1 MWWLLLTG
9 LAVASD
15 PAAPE
20 PYATAVK
27 LVDRLFLYPDRVD
40 AGAMLGSAA
49 RALEHELPWLRVSMD
64 GDTVKLA
71 HGDGRPIGHVTAS
84 SMEALPQAL
93 ARLAELAAQGQG
105 DHGLDLQLVVLDGM
119 ADALDRYS
127 RVLAEE
133 RLDRFN
139 VRLTGTLVG
148 IGAQFDWAGDK
159 MLVSELTPKGP
170 ADQAG
175 LQRGDEVV
183 RIDGRST
190 VSMPLSEATRRVRGE
205 SGTQVSLTV
214 RRTDRQ
220 GTRELNLG
228 LTRAEVVV
236 PNVTWDVLPGGVGY
250 VYIDHV
256 SQQTVENLRAAMAE
270 LDAAGAMARGLII
283 DLRGNTG
290 GSMKESAS
298 VADLFL
304 GEGLLLRTRGSDGG
318 RVQNLQ
324 AEMFAT
330 RDGTEPEIPIVVVV
344 DDRTASGSEILA
356 GALMELD
363 RAAVIGTR
371 TFGKG
376 TVQKVYNL
384 GPDVRFKLTV
394 ARYILANEREITDQG
409 ILPDV
414 VVGRIALDSTIRY
427 EGWDEAWQQA
437 PWSRIVPEVHIAGP
451 DASGQPQSGNR
462 DLSVEIARRAV
473 LQTSG
478 PRRSEI
484 VANLEREAEL
494 AKLEQQQRLLEA
506 YTARGIDWSPA
517 PADGPAVSL
526 PVEVHS
532 ERLAPDRWRLYATV
546 TNSDPADLHRVLVQL
561 HCPTAPWWDD
571 VVVPIGRVKAG
582 ETLAGKVEVEL
593 PPGLEARQDAV
604 VVKLRADRRPP
615 MVVGEQI
622 LDSGSSTLPVFRV
635 RASLLPETA
644 ETARTGP
651 HGHPIR
657 RARLVVQ
664 NLSRTSVEGL
674 EVRFGF
680 PGSEAIELLDHG
692 VRIPQVAPRSEQVV
706 DLTLELGPGLTGTLP
721 LDLVIDTERF
731 GTLAWWPLP
740 LPADGSEVSLQ
751 APQIEARPPMRSAP
765 VGTTSLPVAVSDD
778 RGVSYVV
785 VTVNGE
791 KVAWAPGAPS
801 RVQLTPSFELLPGE
815 NVVVVQAEDDQ
826 GLRSVKTVTI
836 RGDSSIDAA
845 SAE

>member
-9 LAVASD
+9 LSVASD

-49 RALEHELPWLRVSMD
+49 RALEHELPWLRVTMD
-64 GDTVKLA
+64 GDTVRLA
-71 HGDGRPIGHVTAS
+71 HGDGRPLGQVTAS

-93 ARLAELAAQGQG
+93 GRLAELADQGQKTMG
-105 DHGLDLQLVVLDGM
+105 VRAPELDLQLVVLDGM

-148 IGAQFDWAGDK
+148 IGAQFDWSADK
-159 MLVSELTPKGP
+159 MIVSELTPKGP

-190 VSMPLSEATRRVRGE
+190 VSMPISEATRRVRGE
-205 SGTQVSLTV
+205 AGTQVSLTV

-220 GTRELNLG
+220 GARELNLG

-236 PNVTWDVLPGGVGY
+236 PNVTWDVLPGSVGY

-256 SQQTVENLRAAMAE
+256 SQQTVENLRVAMAE
-270 LDAAGAMARGLII
+270 LGASGALDHGLII

-304 GEGLLLRTRGSDGG
+304 GEGLLLRTQGSDGG

-330 RDGTEPEIPIVVVV
+330 RDGTEPDIPIVVVV

-414 VVGRIALDSTIRY
+414 VVGRIALDSTVRY

-437 PWSRIVPEVHIAGP
+437 PWRRIVPEVHTAGERP
-451 DASGQPQSGNR
+451 DVA
-462 DLSVEIARRAV
+462 VEIARRAV
-473 LQTSG
+473 LQTEG
-478 PRRSEI
+478 PRRADI
-484 VANLEREAEL
+484 VGSLEREAEM
-494 AKLEQQQRLLEA
+494 ARLEQQQRLLEA
-506 YTARGIDWSPA
+506 YTARGMDWSA
-517 PADGPAVSL
+517 AAADGPSVAL

-532 ERLAPDRWRLYATV
+532 EKIGPDRWRLYATV
-546 TNSDPADLHRVLVQL
+546 TNSDLTDLHRVLVQL
-561 HCPTAPWWDD
+561 HCPTASWWDD

-593 PPGLEARQDAV
+593 PPGLEARQDTV

-622 LDSGSSTLPVFRV
+622 LDSGSSALPVFRV
-635 RASLLPETA
+635 RASLLPETSA
-644 ETARTGP
+644 TARTGP

-664 NLSRTSVEGL
+664 NLSRTTVDGL

-692 VRIPQVAPRSEQVV
+692 VRIAEVAPRSEQVV
-706 DLTLELGPGLTGTLP
+706 DLTLELGPSLTGPLP

-740 LPADGSEVSLQ
+740 LPTDGTEISLQ

-765 VGTTSLPVAVSDD
+765 VGTTLLPVYVTDD

-791 KVAWAPGAPS
+791 KVAWAPGGSS
-801 RVQLTPSFELLPGE
+801 RIQLTPTFELLPGE
-815 NVVVVQAEDDQ
+815 NIIVVQSEDDQ
-826 GLRSVKTVTI
+826 GLRSVKSVTI
-836 RGDSSIDAA
+836 RGDASIDAA